1 MRNECF
7 YSTKIYQYKNKIF
20 YVIILN
26 VDGVKKRWRSLR
38 DTFIKMHKAQKL
50 PSGSGGGKK
59 SKWLYYSQMT
69 FLIPYIEF
77 RE

>member
-1 MRNECF
+1 MPYKF
-7 YSTKIYQYKNKIF
+7 ITKKKQLILITI
-20 YVIILN
+20 YVILILDIN
-26 VDGVKKRWRSLR
+26 GVKKRWRSLR
-38 DTFIKMHKAQKL
+38 DKFIKMHKVQKL

-59 SKWLYYSQMT
+59 SKWSYCSQMT